1 MNEFDRLKL
10 LIGENNFDKIF
21 NLNILVIGLGGVG
34 GYVVE
39 SLARSGVNNL
49 TLVDFDKIDITNINR
64 QIIAT
69 YDSIGNL
76 KTEEFKKR
84 ISLINKNCNVKTI
97 SSFIDENNIDLL
109 FTEKYDYI
117 VDCCDS
123 VKTKELIIKY
133 CKEKNIKSITCCGT
147 GNKLDPTKLEITDLS
162 KTNYDPLAKILR
174 KYVKE
179 NNIKGKIICCS
190 SMEKPI
196 KTGTTTIASTAF
208 VPPTAG
214 LLITSY
220 IINEIINNVK

>member
-10 LIGENNFDKIF
+10 LIGEDNFDKIS

-39 SLARSGVNNL
+39 SLVRSGVNNL

-84 ISLINKNCNVKTI
+84 ISLINRNCNVKMV
-97 SSFIDENNIDLL
+97 SSFIGENNIDLL

-162 KTNYDPLAKILR
+162 KTNYDPLAKKLR

-220 IINEIINNVK
+220 IINETINNVK

>member
-84 ISLINKNCNVKTI
+84 ISLINRNCNVKMV
-97 SSFIDENNIDLL
+97 SSFIGENNIDLL

-190 SMEKPI
+190 SVE
-196 KTGTTTIASTAF
+196 
-208 VPPTAG
+208 
-214 LLITSY
+214 
-220 IINEIINNVK
+220 

>member
-10 LIGENNFDKIF
+10 LIGEDNFEKIS
-21 NLNILVIGLGGVG
+21 NLNVLVIGLGGVG

-39 SLARSGVNNL
+39 SLVRSGVNNL

-69 YDSIGNL
+69 YESIDNL

-84 ISLINKNCNVKTI
+84 ISLINKNCNVKMV

-196 KTGTTTIASTAF
+196 KTGSTTIASNAF

-220 IINEIINNVK
+220 IINETINNVK

>member
-10 LIGENNFDKIF
+10 LIGEDNFDKIS

-84 ISLINKNCNVKTI
+84 ISLINRNCNVKMV
-97 SSFIDENNIDLL
+97 SSFIGENNIDLL

-190 SMEKPI
+190 SMENPI
-196 KTGTTTIASTAF
+196 KTGSTTIASNAF

-220 IINEIINNVK
+220 IINETIK